1 MKAASRDPSEKI
13 KKLLRQEVNF
23 GCPVRGHGNNG
34 CGCPILTF
42 HHFDPPWSGNQVHNP
57 DGMIALCHTHHDQAD
72 GGLWTNAQLRM
83 IKKSPFID
91 DVIKVPWPWNPETLV
106 LKVGPVF
113 VVRSGSALVLNGKP
127 VLSFHADLIDRLGI
141 KSIVFNSNII
151 DVNNRPWITIKDNFL
166 DIETSNVSD
175 LFFTPQTKKFVAKN
189 KSKNMWVSLQFKKKN
204 ADNIDKWLV
213 QFMRPGEKS
222 RKLGK
227 TKFDLAEEIG
237 KTISEPGSVDTDGNI
252 SFLEI
257 KGMFQTPE
265 AKFHVTEKL
274 LKMHVSPAILGKGET
289 VNFHTWVVSEEHHMS
304 LRYDSSRHGGRE
316 WFRMG

>member
-127 VLSFHADLIDRLGI
+127 VLSFHPESINQLGI
-141 KSIVFNSNII
+141 KSIVFNSEVN
-151 DVNNRPWITIKDNFL
+151 DVDNQSWLTIRDNFL
-166 DIETSNVSD
+166 DIKLYNISD
-175 LFFTPQTKKFVAKN
+175 LYFTAKTKKFVAKN
-189 KSKNMWVSLQFKKKN
+189 KKKTMWVSFEFKKRKAETLN
-204 ADNIDKWLV
+204 EWLV
-213 QFMRPGEKS
+213 QFMRPGEKE

-227 TKFDLAEEIG
+227 TKPDLAQEIG
-237 KTISEPGSVDTDGNI
+237 KTITNSESIDRDGNI
-252 SFLEI
+252 SFLQI

-265 AKFHVTEKL
+265 ARFHITEKL
-274 LKMHVSPAILGKGET
+274 LKMHVDRMLLGKKET
-289 VNFHTWVVSEEHHMS
+289 VNFHTHVVSEEHHMS
-304 LRYDSSRHGGRE
+304 LRYDASRYGGRE
-316 WFRMG
+316 WLRIG